1 MVSSGSEP
9 GAAGVA
15 ALGKVLAVA
24 SYLTDPLQPA
34 AVDWSVNYFSKR
46 VFRNLFHSSEIKS
59 TRKGIFRMEL
69 TVLETG
75 FILLKSNLQVKLVLR
90 VKRTSSGLLRGTG
103 LKVQGRRWRA
113 GPAPQTLYPSA
124 NPNYWNYKVRVP
136 LEGSE

>member
-1 MVSSGSEP
+1 MVSGGSEP

-34 AVDWSVNYFSKR
+34 AVGWSVNYFSKR
-46 VFRNLFHSSEIKS
+46 VFRNLFHSSEIKP
-59 TRKGIFRMEL
+59 TCEDIFRMER
-69 TVLETG
+69 TFSATC

-90 VKRTSSGLLRGTG
+90 MKRTSSGLLRGTG

-124 NPNYWNYKVRVP
+124 NPNY
-136 LEGSE
+136 